1 MKEEQ
6 VKQINEVVS
15 GIISDV
21 LTQMIED
28 MSSNDFIEMIMEK
41 LEEEGTDIDLNDE
54 DSFENI
60 KEVVGNTM
68 IPLLM
73 RLSSVVLEMSE
84 EE

>member
-28 MSSNDFIEMIMEK
+28 MSSNDFIETIMEK

>member
-28 MSSNDFIEMIMEK
+28 MSSNDFIETIMEK

-60 KEVVGNTM
+60 KEVVGDTM